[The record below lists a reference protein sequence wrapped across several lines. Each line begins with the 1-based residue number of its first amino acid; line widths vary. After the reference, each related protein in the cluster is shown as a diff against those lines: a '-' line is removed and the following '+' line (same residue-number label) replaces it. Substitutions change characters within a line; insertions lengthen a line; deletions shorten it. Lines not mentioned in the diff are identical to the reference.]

1 MTGYMAYSLCLGI
14 PPDTDSMDAIDPTA
28 IAAMRD
34 RFSATHTQ
42 LQHVHFSTVR
52 LSSSRTFLNVVVN
65 GPLAAVQAARADIL
79 RQNPVEVRE
88 SYTQKER
95 GWGGE
100 REREREQEQSRNNTF

>member
-42 LQHVHFSTVR
+42 LQHVYFSMVR

-79 RQNPVEVRE
+79 RQNPVEVRGRE
-88 SYTQKER
+88 LYSWVWV
-95 GWGGE
+95 GCGE
-100 REREREQEQSRNNTF
+100 REREREQSRNNTF